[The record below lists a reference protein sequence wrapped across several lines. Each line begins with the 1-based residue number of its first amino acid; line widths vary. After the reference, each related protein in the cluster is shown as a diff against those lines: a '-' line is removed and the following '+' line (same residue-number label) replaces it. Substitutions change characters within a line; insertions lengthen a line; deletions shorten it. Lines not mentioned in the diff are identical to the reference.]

1 MKSPRRLLVLAASF
15 SFIGLQNGG
24 AALGRDITGDGIIAE
39 NKAPLL
45 KRSTQMEAGAPS
57 SHAHSAHAAAKG
69 AAHAAAAKPAPAAKS
84 QSKSAVAKTPLSGKA
99 EAAASGKP
107 AAKAAPV
114 AAKSETSANAR
125 SVKNADSSAKTSA
138 AASAAHS
145 PASGATPGGA
155 SAAKGGASMAPA
167 ASAKPAASAQP
178 AAAAKPAASA
188 AAGGKPGS
196 PAATN
201 APVPQ
206 GASKPGAAQSSSA
219 SSAKAGAANGGA
231 VQNGAT
237 SPSSSPSNAARS
249 GSPTAP
255 ASPAGGANQP
265 PGASSAMPQV
275 APPRAE
281 MHATPGAS
289 APKAAPARTEHETL
303 MPDYDTEGG
312 APLPGSTPPPQAQRS
327 QVKPAFKNAAA
338 KDYPDGRGHNV
349 HFPQGDLSFAD
360 EVATFQKGEPAA
372 AGEYSN
378 AKNLLGPPDYKG
390 PGDASPCVLT
400 LGCHGQVV
408 LRFTDNVL
416 VDVPGADLFVFEV
429 GEDEEPTELSISEDG
444 RKWIDIGKI
453 SGSTAAVD
461 IKPFVMPGEVFHFVR
476 LRDLGTHCEGD
487 YPGADIDAVG
497 AIGSAV
503 KLSLK
508 SSVLF
513 DYKEISVKPGA
524 KASLHDIAW
533 EIKRYPRARI
543 VVEGHT
549 DDVGDDEYNQKLSEG
564 RAKAVKEYL
573 LQNEGL
579 AGFKIETKGYGK
591 TRPIAPNTTEA
602 GREQNRRVEILVL
615 PEHAAEQSAPL
626 QSPAPA
632 Q

>member
-15 SFIGLQNGG
+15 SFIGLQHGG

-39 NKAPLL
+39 HKAPLL

-57 SHAHSAHAAAKG
+57 SHAHSAQAAAKG

-107 AAKAAPV
+107 AAKAAP
-114 AAKSETSANAR
+114 AATKSETSANAG
-125 SVKNADSSAKTSA
+125 SVKNTDSSAKTSA
-138 AASAAHS
+138 AASHAQS
-145 PASGATPGGA
+145 PAAGATPGGA
-155 SAAKGGASMAPA
+155 STAKGGANAAPA
-167 ASAKPAASAQP
+167 AS
-178 AAAAKPAASA
+178 AKPAASA

-201 APVPQ
+201 APGAARP
-206 GASKPGAAQSSSA
+206 GASQSSSA
-219 SSAKAGAANGGA
+219 SSARAGAANGGA
-231 VQNGAT
+231 VQNGAS
-237 SPSSSPSNAARS
+237 SPSSLS
-249 GSPTAP
+249 
-255 ASPAGGANQP
+255 AGGANQP

-281 MHATPGAS
+281 MHATAGAS

-338 KDYPDGRGHNV
+338 KDYPDGRGRNV

-513 DYKEISVKPGA
+513 DYKETSIKPGA

-533 EIKRYPRARI
+533 EIKRYPKARI

-549 DDVGDDEYNQKLSEG
+549 DDVGDDDYNQKLSEG

-615 PEHAAEQSAPL
+615 PEQAAEQSAPL
-626 QSPAPA
+626 QESHAPA